1 MVTNRRLSYRQMQ
14 ALADRGDSLAAL
26 LIAKQLYAKPQL
38 SNDALHY
45 FTIAASAGRSG
56 AVKPLVALV
65 RRSKPTDANRKRL
78 AAAEAAL
85 QAHAARGDDA
95 AFEGLISAY
104 RAGTPFENSAG
115 KYAEFRAKAAAGGNA
130 TAALEEAIS
139 LISQDNAPTRK
150 KDIEA
155 YLLVA
160 ERSDDLK
167 TQSVAGA
174 LRRKLAAS
182 DLSATKNL
190 GASMS
195 SIQRLRLPFALSF
208 VWLTAF
214 CLPAS
219 ASDFGCSGLENDP
232 LVASVEGKEGYFY
245 RVLADIR
252 MQHQL
257 SDHTARQ
264 LADVAKALE
273 ANGTTLIYVPIPTKS
288 LTMPEYLPD
297 RTFQLG
303 FNYDIAKAAYDDAW
317 RSCAVTVC

>member
-1 MVTNRRLSYRQMQ
+1 MARTDITPPRFSTVMVLSVLLALPTVGDAYAAARKKKGFITGITRTDQLPTRELRDARKRMVTNRRLSYRQMQ

-65 RRSKPTDANRKRL
+65 RRSEPTDANRKRL

-104 RAGTPFENSAG
+104 RAGTPFENSAS

-139 LISQDNAPTRK
+139 LMSQANAPTRK

-182 DLSATKNL
+182 DLSANQKP
-190 GASMS
+190 GG
-195 SIQRLRLPFALSF
+195 
-208 VWLTAF
+208 V
-214 CLPAS
+214 
-219 ASDFGCSGLENDP
+219 DE
-232 LVASVEGKEGYFY
+232 
-245 RVLADIR
+245 
-252 MQHQL
+252 
-257 SDHTARQ
+257 
-264 LADVAKALE
+264 
-273 ANGTTLIYVPIPTKS
+273 
-288 LTMPEYLPD
+288 
-297 RTFQLG
+297 
-303 FNYDIAKAAYDDAW
+303 
-317 RSCAVTVC
+317 

>member
-1 MVTNRRLSYRQMQ
+1 MARTDITPPRFSTVMVLSVLLALPTVGDVYAAARKKKGFITGITRTDQLPTRELRDARKRMVTNRRLSYRQMQ

-65 RRSKPTDANRKRL
+65 RRSEPTDANRKRL

-104 RAGTPFENSAG
+104 RAGTPFENSAS

-139 LISQDNAPTRK
+139 LMSQDNAPTRK

-182 DLSATKNL
+182 DLSANQKP
-190 GASMS
+190 GG
-195 SIQRLRLPFALSF
+195 
-208 VWLTAF
+208 V
-214 CLPAS
+214 
-219 ASDFGCSGLENDP
+219 DE
-232 LVASVEGKEGYFY
+232 
-245 RVLADIR
+245 
-252 MQHQL
+252 
-257 SDHTARQ
+257 
-264 LADVAKALE
+264 
-273 ANGTTLIYVPIPTKS
+273 
-288 LTMPEYLPD
+288 
-297 RTFQLG
+297 
-303 FNYDIAKAAYDDAW
+303 
-317 RSCAVTVC
+317 